1 MTVVRRSEL
10 EPRVVGLILVVAVAA
25 TITLVALQG
34 SIVDTFASRPRDSL
48 TLAVLTLAL
57 QSLSVQVY
65 GRGSMS
71 ASAIGLLASGIL
83 LGVGPAM
90 AFAVLTA
97 LVQWGR
103 SRGPLYKAV
112 FDMGNFALTAGC
124 GAGVYELIT
133 IAGHSTT
140 LKIVAAT
147 IAGIVYSTVN
157 NGLLCLAISFSESE
171 SFRRVWMERFHWAR
185 YHFLAWGP
193 LAAAAAIAYEKVGVV
208 GVSAFVL
215 PSALMVLSWRE
226 YLRRTTESVEEIR
239 DANTKLHLANNDLNE
254 LFRFASGVAAR
265 AHDRTQ
271 LALYAEEALSA
282 LTGGQVKI
290 VSEGGTDSIEVPG
303 GATLAF
309 IEMTEGPDFDRE
321 RWERLRATILPQLA
335 TALEGAELVEKLR
348 KVHLDTIA
356 ALSKSMEAK
365 DYYTGGHTE
374 RVAEISV
381 ALARRLGYDGA
392 DLEAIEVGALLHDIG
407 KIGIPEHILH
417 KREPLEA
424 EDWRVI
430 KEHPVISDYI
440 LSEIDLPPIVR
451 QIARSS
457 HERMDGNG
465 YPDRLPGS
473 EIPLPARIVF
483 VADALDALTSDRP
496 YRRGRPLWAAL
507 EELRAHGGTQFC
519 PEVLEALRQVFEEDP
534 IALEPSSR
542 RTIAVPAAPD
552 RASAVVAPS

>member
-1 MTVVRRSEL
+1 
-10 EPRVVGLILVVAVAA
+10 
-25 TITLVALQG
+25 
-34 SIVDTFASRPRDSL
+34 
-48 TLAVLTLAL
+48 
-57 QSLSVQVY
+57 
-65 GRGSMS
+65 
-71 ASAIGLLASGIL
+71 
-83 LGVGPAM
+83 
-90 AFAVLTA
+90 
-97 LVQWGR
+97 
-103 SRGPLYKAV
+103 
-112 FDMGNFALTAGC
+112 
-124 GAGVYELIT
+124 
-133 IAGHSTT
+133 
-140 LKIVAAT
+140 
-147 IAGIVYSTVN
+147 
-157 NGLLCLAISFSESE
+157 
-171 SFRRVWMERFHWAR
+171 
-185 YHFLAWGP
+185 
-193 LAAAAAIAYEKVGVV
+193 
-208 GVSAFVL
+208 
-215 PSALMVLSWRE
+215 
-226 YLRRTTESVEEIR
+226 
-239 DANTKLHLANNDLNE
+239 
-254 LFRFASGVAAR
+254 
-265 AHDRTQ
+265 
-271 LALYAEEALSA
+271 
-282 LTGGQVKI
+282 VKI

-381 ALARRLGYDGA
+381 SLARRLGYDGA

-465 YPDRLPGS
+465 YPDRLPGT

-519 PEVLEALRQVFEEDP
+519 PEALRQVFEEDP
-534 IALEPSSR
+534 VALEPSSR
-542 RTIAVPAAPD
+542 RRIAVPAAPG
-552 RASAVVAPS
+552 RVSAAIAPSQRSGKRRRRERRHHARDGGDRGLRCCDGACHGCSCGVCDRGDGC